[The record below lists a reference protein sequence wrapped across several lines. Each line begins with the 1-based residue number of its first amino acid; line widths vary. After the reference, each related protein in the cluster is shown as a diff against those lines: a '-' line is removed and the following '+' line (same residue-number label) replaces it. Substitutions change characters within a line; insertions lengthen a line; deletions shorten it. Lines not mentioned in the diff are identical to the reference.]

1 MQLLLLAAAA
11 VLSLS
16 LLLPSPAAA
25 HNITR
30 ILDKDPAFSTF
41 NHYLTVTQLAPEI
54 NRRETITVCAVDNS
68 AMSDLLS
75 KHLSLGAIK
84 NVLSLHVLLDYFDA
98 KKLHQITDGTALAAT
113 MFQATGAA
121 TGSAGFVNIT
131 DLKGGKV
138 GFSPQDNAGDVSA
151 TFVKSIDAIPYN
163 ISVIQISSIL
173 PSPEAEAPAP
183 APSQIN
189 ITALMSKHGCKIFA
203 ETLLANPAE
212 KTFED
217 NVESGLTVFCPGDD
231 AMKAFSPK
239 FKNLTAAG
247 KQSLLEYHGIPIYQS
262 IPGLKSSNG
271 ITNTLATDG
280 ASKFSFDV
288 KNDGSDVTIFT
299 KLVTAKIVNTLVDEQ
314 PLAIYQVNKV
324 LLPEELFKG
333 ALSPSPAPAPG
344 PEADAESPKSS
355 KKKHKSPPAPPEA
368 PSDSPADAPD
378 GDVADQSTNGGA
390 RFNGGGFVAVILSL
404 GFAFLQL

>member
-1 MQLLLLAAAA
+1 MLAEFLALLRNKTWILTTLPPGKNLIGLRGR
-11 VLSLS
+11 VSGSLS
-16 LLLPSPAAA
+16 SENNASEDDSKKKQISNICHAASMNVEGKEVDPSHLVNAPA
-25 HNITR
+25 HNE
-30 ILDKDPAFSTF
+30 DHMMSWKDVVESRSF
-41 NHYLTVTQLAPEI
+41 YE
-54 NRRETITVCAVDNS
+54 
-68 AMSDLLS
+68 
-75 KHLSLGAIK
+75 SLYNAIK
-84 NVLSLHVLLDYFDA
+84 FPF
-98 KKLHQITDGTALAAT
+98 T
-113 MFQATGAA
+113 
-121 TGSAGFVNIT
+121 
-131 DLKGGKV
+131 
-138 GFSPQDNAGDVSA
+138 
-151 TFVKSIDAIPYN
+151 
-163 ISVIQISSIL
+163 
-173 PSPEAEAPAP
+173 
-183 APSQIN
+183 
-189 ITALMSKHGCKIFA
+189 
-203 ETLLANPAE
+203 E

-231 AMKAFSPK
+231 AMKTFSPK
-239 FKNLTAAG
+239 FKNLTATG
-247 KQSLLEYHGIPIYQS
+247 KQSLLEYHGIPVYQS

-299 KLVTAKIVNTLVDEQ
+299 KIVTAKIVNTLVDEQ

-324 LLPEELFKG
+324 LMPEELFKG
-333 ALSPSPAPAPG
+333 VLSPSPAPAPG

-378 GDVADQSTNGGA
+378 GDVADQSTNGAA